1 MQGSFRLF
9 RIAGVDIEIHWSW
22 LLVFVL
28 LTWTLAAGL
37 FDEEFKDWSEA
48 ERWVAASATS
58 IVFFSSI
65 LAHELSH
72 SIMANRLGIPVR
84 RITLFVFGGVSHL
97 EGESRTPREEFLIA
111 IAGPATSF
119 ATAALLG
126 VLAAILLQIYE
137 PAGVVA
143 AYLAGANAIIGV
155 FNLIPGFPLDGGRV
169 LRALLWKVTNGLLRA
184 TRLASWVGTLVAYGL
199 MALGI
204 AVMILSGNVLSGLW
218 FIFIGW
224 FLRNAAESS
233 YQQVLMRHLLG
244 SVPVRALVDRSYE
257 WVAPD
262 MTLQV
267 LLDEHIL
274 PRSARYFAVTGG
286 RGLGGI
292 ITPKDVRR
300 FPKTAWP
307 STTVSQAM
315 TPADRLDVISPERSL
330 DEALQIMGKHNVH
343 QLPVMEGGTL
353 AGFVTR
359 ADILRTVQ
367 LRVELGV
374 VGEKRETP
382 V

>member
-28 LTWTLAAGL
+28 ITWTLAKGL
-37 FDEEFKDWSEA
+37 FGEEFTGWTQT

-58 IVFFSSI
+58 IVFFGSI

-72 SIMANRLGIPVR
+72 SIVANRLGIPVH

-97 EGESRTPREEFLIA
+97 ESESRTPREEFLIA

-119 ATAALLG
+119 AIAGILG
-126 VLAAILLQIYE
+126 GLWVVLSPVRE
-137 PAGVVA
+137 PAAFA
-143 AYLAGANAIIGV
+143 AGYLAVANAVIGV

-169 LRALLWKVTNGLLRA
+169 LRAFLWQITNGLLRA
-184 TRLASWVGTLVAYGL
+184 TRLASWVGTMVAYGL
-199 MALGI
+199 MVLGI
-204 AVMILSGNVLSGLW
+204 AVMVLTGEILSGVW

-244 SVPVRALVDRSYE
+244 AVPVRSLLDRSYE
-257 WVAPD
+257 WVAPE
-262 MTLQV
+262 MTLQT

-274 PRSARYFAVTGG
+274 LRSARYFAVTGG
-286 RGLGGI
+286 TSLEGV

-300 FPKTAWP
+300 FSKTAWP
-307 STTVSQAM
+307 TTTVHQAM
-315 TPADRLDVISPERSL
+315 TPAERLAVISPEASL
-330 DEALQIMGKHNVH
+330 DDALQLMGRRGVN
-343 QLPVMEGGTL
+343 QLPVTEGDTL
-353 AGFVTR
+353 LGFVTR
-359 ADILRTVQ
+359 ADIMRTVR

-374 VGEKRETP
+374 AEKRETP

>member
-1 MQGSFRLF
+1 VQGSFRLF

-37 FDEEFKDWSEA
+37 FDEEFKGWTQT

-58 IVFFSSI
+58 IVFFGSI

-72 SIMANRLGIPVR
+72 SIVANRLGIPVR

-97 EGESRTPREEFLIA
+97 ESDSRTPREEFLIA
-111 IAGPATSF
+111 IAGPAASF
-119 ATAALLG
+119 AI
-126 VLAAILLQIYE
+126 AAILGALWVILSPVYE
-137 PAGVVA
+137 PAAVA
-143 AYLAGANAIIGV
+143 AGYLAIANGVIGV

-169 LRALLWKVTNGLLRA
+169 LRAFLWEVTNGLLRA
-184 TRLASWVGTLVAYGL
+184 TRLASWVGTVVAYGL

-204 AVMILSGNVLSGLW
+204 AVMVLSGNVLSGVW

-244 SVPVRALVDRSYE
+244 SVPVRSLLDLSYE
-257 WVAPD
+257 WVDPY
-262 MTLQV
+262 MTLQT

-274 PRSARYFAVTGG
+274 PRSARYFAVTGS

-292 ITPKDVRR
+292 VTLKDVQR

-307 STTVSQAM
+307 TTTVHQAM
-315 TPADRLDVISPERSL
+315 TSVDRLAVIAPEVSL
-330 DEALQIMGKHNVH
+330 DEALQLMAKHNVH
-343 QLPVMEGGTL
+343 QLAVMEGGTL
-353 AGFVTR
+353 LGFVTR
-359 ADILRTVQ
+359 ADIMRTVQ

-374 VGEKRETP
+374 AEKRETR

>member
-28 LTWTLAAGL
+28 LTWTLATGL
-37 FDEEFKDWSEA
+37 FNEEFEDWSEA

-58 IVFFSSI
+58 IVFFGSI

-72 SIMANRLGIPVR
+72 SITANRLGIPVR

-119 ATAALLG
+119 TIAALLG
-126 VLAAILLQIYE
+126 ALWAVLSPIYE
-137 PAGVVA
+137 PAAVA
-143 AYLAGANAIIGV
+143 AGYLAIANAVIGV

-169 LRALLWKVTNGLLRA
+169 LRALLWKVTNGVLRA
-184 TRLASWVGTLVAYGL
+184 TRLASWVGTTVAYGL

-204 AVMILSGNVLSGLW
+204 AVMVLVDVISGLW
-218 FIFIGW
+218 FVFIGW

-244 SVPVRALVDRSYE
+244 SIPVRAIVDRSYE

-262 MTLQV
+262 MTLQG
-267 LLDEHIL
+267 LLNERIL

-286 RGLGGI
+286 LGLGGI

-315 TPADRLDVISPERSL
+315 TPVERLDVISPERSL
-330 DEALQIMGKHNVH
+330 DEALQLMSKHNVH

-353 AGFVTR
+353 VGFVTR
-359 ADILRTVQ
+359 ADILRTVR
-367 LRVELGV
+367 LRVQLGMA
-374 VGEKRETP
+374 GEKRETA

>member
-22 LLVFVL
+22 LLVFAL
-28 LTWTLAAGL
+28 LTWMLAADL
-37 FDEEFKDWSEA
+37 FGDEFKGWTQT

-58 IVFFSSI
+58 ILFFGSI

-72 SIMANRLGIPVR
+72 SIVANRLGIPVR

-97 EGESRTPREEFLIA
+97 ESESRTPREEFLIA
-111 IAGPATSF
+111 IAGPAASF
-119 ATAALLG
+119 VIAALLG
-126 VLAAILLQIYE
+126 ALAVILSPVRE
-137 PAGVVA
+137 PAAVA
-143 AYLAGANAIIGV
+143 AGYLAVANAVIGV

-169 LRALLWKVTNGLLRA
+169 LRAFLWEITHGLVRA
-184 TRLASWVGTLVAYGL
+184 TRLASWVGTMVAYGL
-199 MALGI
+199 MVLGI
-204 AVMILSGNVLSGLW
+204 AVMVLSGNVLSGVW

-244 SVPVRALVDRSYE
+244 AVPVRSLLDRSYE
-257 WVAPD
+257 WVAPYI
-262 MTLQV
+262 TLQT

-274 PRSARYFAVTGG
+274 PHSARYFAVTGG
-286 RGLGGI
+286 PGLGGV

-300 FPKTAWP
+300 FPKTAWS
-307 STTVSQAM
+307 STTVHQAM
-315 TPADRLDVISPERSL
+315 TPAERLAVISPEASL
-330 DEALQIMGKHNVH
+330 DDALQLMGRRGIN
-343 QLPVMEGGTL
+343 QLPVTEGGTL
-353 AGFVTR
+353 LGFVTR
-359 ADILRTVQ
+359 ADIMRTVQ

-374 VGEKRETP
+374 AEKRETP

>member
-1 MQGSFRLF
+1 MQGSYRLF

-28 LTWTLAAGL
+28 LTWTLATG
-37 FDEEFKDWSEA
+37 FGVEFKGWTET

-58 IVFFSSI
+58 IVFFGSI

-72 SIMANRLGIPVR
+72 SIVANRLGIPVR

-97 EGESRTPREEFLIA
+97 ESESRTPREEFLIA
-111 IAGPATSF
+111 IVGPGTSF
-119 ATAALLG
+119 VIAGLLG
-126 VLAAILLQIYE
+126 GLWVILSPVRE
-137 PAGVVA
+137 PAAFA
-143 AYLAGANAIIGV
+143 AGYLAVANAAIGV

-169 LRALLWKVTNGLLRA
+169 LRSFLWGITHGLLRA
-184 TRLASWVGTLVAYGL
+184 TRLASWVGTMVAYGL
-199 MALGI
+199 MILGI
-204 AVMILSGNVLSGLW
+204 AIMVLTGEILSGVW

-233 YQQVLMRHLLG
+233 YQQALIRHLLG
-244 SVPVRALVDRSYE
+244 AVPVRSLLDRSYE
-257 WVAPD
+257 WVAPY
-262 MTLQV
+262 MTLQT

-274 PRSARYFAVTGG
+274 PGSARYFPVTGG
-286 RGLGGI
+286 PGLGGV

-307 STTVSQAM
+307 STTVYQAM
-315 TPADRLDVISPERSL
+315 TPAERLAVISPEASL
-330 DEALQIMGKHNVH
+330 DDALQLMGKYNVH
-343 QLPVMEGGTL
+343 QLPVVEGGSL
-353 AGFVTR
+353 LGFVTR
-359 ADILRTVQ
+359 QEIMRTVQ

-374 VGEKRETP
+374 AEKRQTP

>member
-1 MQGSFRLF
+1 MQGSFLLF

-28 LTWTLAAGL
+28 LTWTLATGL
-37 FDEEFKDWSEA
+37 FDEEFKDWSKA

-58 IVFFSSI
+58 IVFFGSI

-119 ATAALLG
+119 ATAVLLG
-126 VLAAILLQIYE
+126 VLAVILLQIYE
-137 PAGVVA
+137 PAAIVA
-143 AYLAGANAIIGV
+143 AYLGGANAIIGV

-169 LRALLWKVTNGLLRA
+169 LRALLWKVTNGVLRA
-184 TRLASWVGTLVAYGL
+184 TRLASWVGTIVAYGL

-204 AVMILSGNVLSGLW
+204 AIMVLMDVISGLW
-218 FIFIGW
+218 LVFIGW

-233 YQQVLMRHLLG
+233 YQQVLIRHLLG
-244 SVPVRALVDRSYE
+244 SVPVRTLVDRSYE

-262 MTLQV
+262 MTLQI
-267 LLDEHIL
+267 LLDERIL

-286 RGLGGI
+286 LGLGGI

-330 DEALQIMGKHNVH
+330 DEALQLMGKHNVH
-343 QLPVMEGGTL
+343 QLPVMESGTL
-353 AGFVTR
+353 VGFVTR
-359 ADILRTVQ
+359 ADILRTVR

-374 VGEKRETP
+374 AGEKRETA

>member
-1 MQGSFRLF
+1 VQGSFRLF
-9 RIAGVDIEIHWSW
+9 RIAGVDIEVHWSW

-28 LTWTLAAGL
+28 LTWTLATGL
-37 FDEEFKDWSEA
+37 FDQKFEDWSGA

-58 IVFFSSI
+58 IVFFGSI

-111 IAGPATSF
+111 IAGPAASF
-119 ATAALLG
+119 AIAALLG
-126 VLAAILLQIYE
+126 VLAAILLQIFE
-137 PAGVVA
+137 PAAIVA
-143 AYLAGANAIIGV
+143 AYLGGANAIIGV

-184 TRLASWVGTLVAYGL
+184 TRLASWVGTVVAYGL

-204 AVMILSGNVLSGLW
+204 VLMLLVDVISGLW
-218 FIFIGW
+218 LVFIGW

-233 YQQVLMRHLLG
+233 YQQVLIRHLLG

-262 MTLQV
+262 MTLQI

-274 PRSARYFAVTGG
+274 PRSARCFAVTSGL
-286 RGLGGI
+286 GLGGI
-292 ITPKDVRR
+292 ITVKDVRR

-307 STTVSQAM
+307 STTVAQAM
-315 TPADRLDVISPERSL
+315 TPADRLVAISPERSL
-330 DEALQIMGKHNVH
+330 DEALHLMGKRNVH
-343 QLPVMEGGTL
+343 QLPVMENGTL
-353 AGFVTR
+353 VGFVTR

-367 LRVELGV
+367 MRVELGAA
-374 VGEKRETP
+374 GQKRETA

>member
-28 LTWTLAAGL
+28 LTGTLAKGL
-37 FDEEFKDWSEA
+37 FGEELNGWTRT

-58 IVFFSSI
+58 IVFFGSI

-72 SIMANRLGIPVR
+72 SIVANRLGIPVR

-97 EGESRTPREEFLIA
+97 ESESRTPREEFLIA

-119 ATAALLG
+119 VIAGLLGGLWLLLSPVREPAAL
-126 VLAAILLQIYE
+126 AA
-137 PAGVVA
+137 G
-143 AYLAGANAIIGV
+143 YLAVANAVIGV

-169 LRALLWKVTNGLLRA
+169 LRAFLWKTTNGLLQA
-184 TRLASWVGTLVAYGL
+184 TRLASWVGTVVAYAL
-199 MALGI
+199 MVLGI
-204 AVMILSGNVLSGLW
+204 AVMVLTGEILSGVW

-244 SVPVRALVDRSYE
+244 AVPVRSLLDRSYE
-257 WVAPD
+257 WVAPYI
-262 MTLQV
+262 TLQT

-286 RGLGGI
+286 PGLGGV

-307 STTVSQAM
+307 TTTVHQAM
-315 TPADRLDVISPERSL
+315 TPAERLAFISPEANL
-330 DEALQIMGKHNVH
+330 DDALQLMGRRGIN
-343 QLPVMEGGTL
+343 QLPVVEGGTL
-353 AGFVTR
+353 LGFVTR
-359 ADILRTVQ
+359 QDIMRTVQ

-374 VGEKRETP
+374 AEKRETP